1 MNNRLKLVLIL
12 TLAILWISST
22 AIADTKISVTGTG
35 ETQVSADTTVIS
47 LGVSAQDK
55 VVLTAQK
62 KVNETVAAIRKA
74 LIDKGVSEEF
84 INTDYMNIY
93 AVYDY
98 SSEQEQLTA
107 YNASSTIAIKVTDMD
122 SVGTMI
128 DAAFSAGANML
139 NGITFSASNTEEAK
153 SESLKKAVADAKA
166 KAETLAESSGLKITG
181 IDTISEGGVYSYDNT
196 VGNFLATEAKSEEA
210 NDAGTVVQAANLV
223 VSASTTITFNA
234 EPAQTAP

>member
-1 MNNRLKLVLIL
+1 MNNRLRLLLIL
-12 TLAILWISST
+12 TFAILWISST

-35 ETQVSADTTVIS
+35 ETQVSADTAVIS

-74 LIDKGVSEEF
+74 LIDKGVSEEC

-98 SSEQEQLTA
+98 SNEQEQLTA
-107 YNASSTIAIKVTDMD
+107 YNASSTLAIKVTDMD

-128 DAAFSAGANML
+128 DAAFSAGANTL

-166 KAETLAESSGLKITG
+166 KAETLAEASSLKISSM
-181 IDTISEGGVYSYDNT
+181 DNISEGGVYSYDNT
-196 VGNFLATEAKSEEA
+196 VGNFLATGARAEDVD
-210 NDAGTVVQAANLV
+210 DAGTVVQAAKLV
-223 VSASTTITFNA
+223 VSATVNA
-234 EPAQTAP
+234 SFSAE